1 MVRMKH
7 LATAVLLMVVVA
19 ATSAISAI
27 ADSETVQEL
36 ALQASSE
43 GSGPPLVMLGGGTFG
58 AVAFAPHA
66 KLLAKDFRVIRL
78 QTLNLERSQP
88 QALPPGYSVK
98 LESAAMAAALDRLKL
113 TGPVD
118 IVGWSFGG
126 LVALD
131 FALDHPER
139 VRSLSLFEPPAFWAV
154 GAIDRAALPDL
165 TRMID
170 LTRELLPTATPTDAQ
185 LVRFQCALG
194 NCAVTPPA
202 DGAADRQQWETRRAA
217 LRGLSAVANH
227 TDRLARLQ
235 AFRRPVLIM
244 TGSSTVPFHR
254 RINEILA
261 EQLPA
266 AERAEVSGGHTAPVT
281 AIEEFAAKL
290 EAFITRAG
298 R

>member
-1 MVRMKH
+1 MKR
-7 LATAVLLMVVVA
+7 LAAAVVLVVAVA
-19 ATSAISAI
+19 ATSTVSPI
-27 ADSETVQEL
+27 ADAEPVQEL
-36 ALQASSE
+36 ALQALSE
-43 GSGPPLVMLGGGTFG
+43 GAGPPLVMLGGGTFG

-98 LESAAMAAALDRLKL
+98 VESAAMIAALDRFNL

-154 GAIDRAALPDL
+154 GTNDRAALPDL
-165 TRMID
+165 KAMIE
-170 LTRELLPTATPTDAQ
+170 LTGELLPASIPTDAQ

-194 NCAVTPPA
+194 NCGVIPPA
-202 DGAADRQQWETRRAA
+202 PGSADRSNWETRRAA
-217 LRGLSAVANH
+217 LRGLSAVSSH

-244 TGSSTVPFHR
+244 TGSGTVAFHR
-254 RINEILA
+254 RINEVLA
-261 EQLPA
+261 ENFPVV
-266 AERAEVSGGHTAPVT
+266 ERVEVRGGHTAPVT
-281 AIEEFAAKL
+281 AVEEFAAKL
-290 EAFITRAG
+290 TAFISKQPPAR
-298 R
+298 

>member
-1 MVRMKH
+1 MAGMKH
-7 LATAVLLMVVVA
+7 LATTVLLVISVA
-19 ATSAISAI
+19 TAAISAI
-27 ADSETVQEL
+27 ADADSVQEL
-36 ALQASSE
+36 ALQAYIE

-78 QTLNLERSQP
+78 QTLNLERAQP

-98 LESAAMAAALDRLKL
+98 LESAAMATTLDRLKM
-113 TGPVD
+113 TGPLD

-139 VRSLSLFEPPAFWAV
+139 VRTLSLFEPPAFWAV
-154 GAIDRAALPDL
+154 GASDRAALPDL
-165 TRMID
+165 TTMIE
-170 LTRELLPTATPTDAQ
+170 LTRELLPTSTPTDAQ

-202 DGAADRQQWETRRAA
+202 AGAADRQNWDSRRAA
-217 LRGLSAVANH
+217 LRGLSAVSNH
-227 TDRLARLQ
+227 TDRVARLR
-235 AFRRPVLIM
+235 AFRRPVMIM

-261 EQLPA
+261 EHLPTV
-266 AERAEVSGGHTAPVT
+266 ERAEVSGGHTAPVT
-281 AIEEFAAKL
+281 AIEEFAATLK
-290 EAFITRAG
+290 AFIIRAG
-298 R
+298 G